1 MNGSPDALASE
12 RFARV
17 QSVSMGCEG
26 VSRALLGGHLAEKER
41 TGAAFSRGERGVD
54 RGKDRK
60 WDNSIESPLDFSNQK
75 RV

>member
-1 MNGSPDALASE
+1 MNGSPDASASE

-17 QSVSMGCEG
+17 PSVSMGCEG

>member
-1 MNGSPDALASE
+1 MNGSPDASVSE

-17 QSVSMGCEG
+17 PSVSMGCEG
-26 VSRALLGGHLAEKER
+26 VSRALLSGHLAEKER
-41 TGAAFSRGERGVD
+41 TGAAFSRGERGLD

-60 WDNSIESPLDFSNQK
+60 WGNSIESPLDFSNQK

>member
-1 MNGSPDALASE
+1 MNGSPDASVSE

-17 QSVSMGCEG
+17 PSVSTECEG
-26 VSRALLGGHLAEKER
+26 VSRVLLGGHLAEKER
-41 TGAAFSRGERGVD
+41 TGAAFSCGERGVD

>member
-1 MNGSPDALASE
+1 MNGSPDASASE

-17 QSVSMGCEG
+17 PSVSMGCEG

-60 WDNSIESPLDFSNQK
+60 WPSLSNRK
-75 RV
+75 CTL